1 MKTIRSKLLIYF
13 FVFVVLFNVVSISI
27 YFSSR
32 SLLLKYDASF
42 EEFLLLNRISQTSNL
57 LYEKANEYVVE
68 KNQKTI
74 MEFHEIRHQLEDD
87 VEQLQKNKDSMED
100 IQRKKYM
107 QMIKT
112 LVQECEMTIGFML
125 RDDID
130 QYTKHLREARNTSSY
145 LQETTLSLIDI
156 ELTNYQSFFADME
169 QRNDSFKWF
178 ILFLFNTT
186 VLLAVYFAL
195 WFSRSINRPIQSLS
209 KAAQEIASG
218 KFNGADL
225 SIQSNDELKLLGNT
239 FNVMRE
245 NIREYIIELEKK
257 SELDR
262 LLKELELKHL
272 QNQINPH
279 FLFNTLNTISRM
291 AYLEDAEKTSALIHS
306 VSTLL
311 RYSLR
316 DVSKSVP
323 LSEEVKVVKDYF
335 HIQQTRF
342 SERITFT
349 VNIDER
355 CLHIAIPSLILQ
367 PLVENAFIH
376 GVEGKEEGGEI
387 GLFIYSM
394 GNNVMIEVRD
404 NGIGMTQEQLHSLLH
419 PSDADREK
427 QGEDHIGHSTGLGI
441 HNVIR
446 RLQLF
451 YQTEHVVDIHSIEN
465 KGTTVTLILPFK
477 EENHESRNHG

>member
-1 MKTIRSKLLIYF
+1 MKTIRSKLLLYF

-32 SLLLKYDASF
+32 SLLLEYDASF

-74 MEFHEIRHQLEDD
+74 LQFHEIRHQLEDD
-87 VEQLQKNKDSMED
+87 VEQLQKNEDSMD
-100 IQRKKYM
+100 DVQRQKYVEM
-107 QMIKT
+107 TKT
-112 LVQECEMTIGFML
+112 FVQECEMTIGFML

-130 QYTKHLREARNTSSY
+130 QYTKHLREARNTASY

-186 VLLAVYFAL
+186 VLLAVCFAL
-195 WFSRSINRPIQSLS
+195 WFSRSINSPIQSLS
-209 KAAQEIASG
+209 KAAKEIASG
-218 KFNGADL
+218 KLNGAEV

-245 NIREYIIELEKK
+245 NIRDYIIEMEKK

-291 AYLEDAEKTSALIHS
+291 AYLEDAEKTSALIQS

-316 DVSKSVP
+316 DLSKSVP

-349 VNIDER
+349 INIEER
-355 CLHIAIPSLILQ
+355 CLDMAIPSLILQ

-376 GVEGKEEGGEI
+376 GVEGIEEGGEI
-387 GLFIYSM
+387 GLSIYES
-394 GNNVMIEVRD
+394 GNKVMVEVRD
-404 NGIGMTQEQLHSLLH
+404 NGIGMTNEQLHALLH
-419 PSDADREK
+419 PSDDQKE
-427 QGEDHIGHSTGLGI
+427 QGEEHVGHSTGLGI

-451 YQTEHVVDIHSIEN
+451 YQKEHVVDIHSVVN

-477 EENHESRNHG
+477 EDNHESHHYG